1 MPHRRTQEAG
11 GEEDQT
17 HLEKQVDVA
26 RAMAQSEEV
35 HAVVKDQSANGF
47 DLNLTAKKDT
57 TRMSLDLD

>member
-1 MPHRRTQEAG
+1 M
-11 GEEDQT
+11 
-17 HLEKQVDVA
+17 EKQVDVA

-57 TRMSLDLD
+57 TRMSMDLD